1 MLRMMMRLC
10 FFASPMTETN
20 ARNSLTKKTRKNSDI
35 LTPMD
40 TMGRKAPSA
49 VELEQA
55 VLGALLLDGDS
66 FLRVQDVLKEDYF
79 FDEKNKYVFAAIKS
93 LLEKN
98 QPIDFYT
105 VIEKLRS
112 QQKLE
117 FVGGEFYVS
126 DLTMKVTSSANIEF
140 HAHIIIERYVQRE
153 LIKICGET
161 IRDAF
166 EPGTDAFALLDE
178 TEKQI
183 YEIKNQGMKRNYV
196 GIETLI
202 SKALEQ
208 IEANSKQSSDITG
221 VPSGIRSVDRITSG
235 WQKSDL
241 IILAGR
247 PGMGKTAF
255 ALTMLRNAAILHKV
269 PVAFF
274 SLEMSAVQLVTRLIS
289 AEAEVSSEN
298 LRKGNISENEW
309 NNLVSKTQVL
319 SNAPVFIDD
328 TPSLSV
334 FELKAKARRL
344 HSNHQIGLI
353 MVDYLQLMKGDDV
366 KESKMNREQE
376 ISYISRS
383 LKNLAKELNIPVI
396 ALAQLSRET
405 EKRADKTPQLSDLRE
420 SGSIE
425 QDADLV
431 AFIYRNAY
439 YEKEEEQGL
448 SKLIIR
454 KHRNGAPGEADMV
467 FKSNQQ
473 RFVDAADYNH
483 MNTQIISMSSRMN
496 DMEEEGWKNNL
507 PNQNVFEKSGNTS
520 TLNPFGDAN
529 DKDTEANF
537 FDV

>member
-1 MLRMMMRLC
+1 MS
-10 FFASPMTETN
+10 FFASPMTEMN
-20 ARNSLTKKTRKNSDI
+20 ARNTLNKKTRKNSDI
-35 LTPMD
+35 LTPLD

-98 QPIDFYT
+98 NPVDLFT

-117 FVGGEFYVS
+117 FVGGEFYIS
-126 DLTMKVTSSANIEF
+126 ELTMKVTSSANIEF

-161 IRDAF
+161 IRDAY
-166 EPGTDAFALLDE
+166 EPGTDAFTLLDD
-178 TEKQI
+178 TERQI
-183 YEIKNQGMKRNYV
+183 YDIKNQGMKRNYV

-202 SKALEQ
+202 TKALEQ

-255 ALTMLRNAAILHKV
+255 ALTMLRNAAIMHKV

-309 NNLVSKTQVL
+309 QNLVAKTQVL

-473 RFVDAADYNH
+473 RFVDASDYNH

-496 DMEEEGWKNNL
+496 DMDEDAWKNNL
-507 PNQNVFEKSGNTS
+507 PNQNVFAKSQAPV
-520 TLNPFGDAN
+520 NPFGDTN
-529 DKDTEANF
+529 DNNNEANF
-537 FDV
+537 FD